1 MIKLLDFSEIKKDF
15 ESYRINKDF
24 KHDFIKDIN
33 YMQVILLKDFINNR
47 ENISYYTLY
56 YKYDYSYM
64 NKLIETSLYYLKDRA
79 LIRYDKY
86 GVVIADIN
94 GEYKEVIDEEELDI
108 IYICQKTALDELG
121 LKSIVELYDEPK
133 MLKRFYN
140 IVNNL
145 VKQKLNYKCIY
156 DVYKIRCN
164 TEYLDKGLEEN
175 LISLALDLDIF
186 NERND

>member
-1 MIKLLDFSEIKKDF
+1 M
-15 ESYRINKDF
+15 
-24 KHDFIKDIN
+24 
-33 YMQVILLKDFINNR
+33 
-47 ENISYYTLY
+47 
-56 YKYDYSYM
+56 
-64 NKLIETSLYYLKDRA
+64 
-79 LIRYDKY
+79 
-86 GVVIADIN
+86 
-94 GEYKEVIDEEELDI
+94 
-108 IYICQKTALDELG
+108 G

-175 LISLALDLDIF
+175 LTSLALDLDIF